1 MRTYGDVF
9 VWGRV
14 SRGGT
19 DSGRT
24 FPGFCEP
31 TSLSHAHLEERGD
44 QSKSESE
51 LVSQII
57 GKGEGGGVGK
67 QKCRGRACKNSRHSG
82 AAAAVATPLPRP
94 RLVGHGPS
102 LPLPLSSNSDLC
114 LVASSLSLSSSV
126 FLISLEKLFAAV
138 KPPLHSVQRCSVSG
152 WWLW

>member
-1 MRTYGDVF
+1 MKERDVLSLNYDLRGKTCVRYGDVF

-31 TSLSHAHLEERGD
+31 TSLSHAHLQERGD

-57 GKGEGGGVGK
+57 GK
-67 QKCRGRACKNSRHSG
+67 RGRSG
-82 AAAAVATPLPRP
+82 QAKVPRA
-94 RLVGHGPS
+94 G
-102 LPLPLSSNSDLC
+102 
-114 LVASSLSLSSSV
+114 
-126 FLISLEKLFAAV
+126 
-138 KPPLHSVQRCSVSG
+138 VQE
-152 WWLW
+152 

>member
-1 MRTYGDVF
+1 MLTRTYGDVF

-14 SRGGT
+14 SRSGT

-31 TSLSHAHLEERGD
+31 TSLSHAHLQERGD
-44 QSKSESE
+44 QSESESE

-57 GKGEGGGVGK
+57 GGEWASKSAAG
-67 QKCRGRACKNSRHSG
+67 GRARIAVTPALLLPLSRLPFRARVSL
-82 AAAAVATPLPRP
+82 AVVR
-94 RLVGHGPS
+94 
-102 LPLPLSSNSDLC
+102 LPLPLSSSSDLC

-138 KPPLHSVQRCSVSG
+138 KPPPHFVQRCSLSEFSFF
-152 WWLW
+152 